1 MLFII
6 DIKMKQAKYLPK
18 GDYNIVSQEWQF

>member
-6 DIKMKQAKYLPK
+6 DIKMTQAKYLPK